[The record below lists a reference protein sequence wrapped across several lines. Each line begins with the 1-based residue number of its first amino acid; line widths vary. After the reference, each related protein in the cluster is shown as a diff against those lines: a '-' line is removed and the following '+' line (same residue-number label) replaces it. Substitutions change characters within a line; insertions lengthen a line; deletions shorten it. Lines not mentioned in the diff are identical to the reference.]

1 MTFKAFV
8 LKTAGGAACIL
19 SSVFAPVAAH
29 AAAVEG
35 TWQTLNGSEI
45 TIAPCGTNEY
55 CGSLSYIVI
64 PPEQAQMCRS
74 MEKQSFASLMLDYN
88 NADKSLQTRPL
99 LGVEMVRLK
108 PTSEPEG
115 YTATIYNAQ
124 DGKSYDVLVWIMN
137 GDTLRL
143 GGGCVQ
149 TMCAVTQDWPRVA
162 GRETAPDFTCEGGQ

>member
-1 MTFKAFV
+1 MFREFV
-8 LKTAGGAACIL
+8 VRLAAAAACGLAALI
-19 SSVFAPVAAH
+19 APTAAS

-35 TWQTLNGSEI
+35 TWRTLNGSEI
-45 TIAPCGTNEY
+45 TIAPCGADEY

-64 PPEQAQMCRS
+64 PREQADICRS

-88 NADKSLQTRPL
+88 NADKAMQTRPL
-99 LGVEMVRLK
+99 LGVEMVRLR
-108 PTSEPEG
+108 PNGEPEG

-124 DGKSYDVLVWIMN
+124 DGKSYEVLVWIMN

-149 TMCAVTQDWPRVA
+149 SMCAVTQDWPRVA
-162 GRETAPDFTCEGGQ
+162 ARETAPDFTCEGGQ